1 MKIKIKDK
9 NNTKKML
16 KQIREL
22 NSKTATVGYHDKNN
36 KMAMIAGVQ
45 EFGAR
50 IKVTDKMRDYLA
62 ATGLPLKESTKE
74 IVIPER
80 SFLRTGAALAEK
92 DIQKLA
98 EKYFVD
104 ALTGGMTAEKFLQLL
119 GEELKKIIQDNA
131 EDINKPE
138 NHPYTVE
145 IKGDSDELKDS
156 GKLLKSIEVKVK

>member
-1 MKIKIKDK
+1 MKIKVKDK

-22 NSKTATVGYHDKNN
+22 NKKTATVGYHENN
-36 KMAMIAGVQ
+36 EIAMIAGVQ

-62 ATGLPLKESTKE
+62 ATGLPLKDSTKE

-80 SFLRTGAALAEK
+80 SFLRTGAVLAEK
-92 DIQKLA
+92 DVQKVA

-104 ALTGGMTAEKFLQLL
+104 ALTGSMTAEKFLELL
-119 GEELKKIIQDNA
+119 GEELKKVIQENA
-131 EDINKPE
+131 EDLNKPE

-145 IKGDSDELKDS
+145 IKGNSDELEDT
-156 GKLLKSIEVKVK
+156 GKMLKSIEVKVK